1 MAHRG
6 HVLAN
11 LARYSEAVISYD
23 KAIAVNPDFADA
35 WYNRGIALEKL
46 GRYSEADTSFEK
58 GERIQ
63 LLKDIEECKIN
74 RAKFFFSTRKACF
87 LDWLLVFWLKKWISD
102 NSSNYSKINLIRIV
116 PFFLSYGINNFFVN
130 EK

>member
-1 MAHRG
+1 
-6 HVLAN
+6 VLAN

-63 LLKDIEECKIN
+63 LLNDIEECKIN
-74 RAKFFFSTRKACF
+74 R
-87 LDWLLVFWLKKWISD
+87 D
-102 NSSNYSKINLIRIV
+102 
-116 PFFLSYGINNFFVN
+116 
-130 EK
+130 